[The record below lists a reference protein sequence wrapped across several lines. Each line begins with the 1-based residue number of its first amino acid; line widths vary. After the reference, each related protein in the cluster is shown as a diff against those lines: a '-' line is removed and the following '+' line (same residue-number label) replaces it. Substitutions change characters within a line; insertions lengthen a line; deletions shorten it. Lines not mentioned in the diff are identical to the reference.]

1 MCLIKKIGRVKNIEN
16 ERREIIRDVKRIK
29 DFKWGYWLKFY

>member
-29 DFKWGYWLKFY
+29 DFK